1 MGNLAKSV
9 FSSALIFLTLAAC
22 ASAEERIKVA
32 VSNFSPSY
40 MPMFMASKRGYYAE
54 EGLAVDII
62 LIAGL
67 LGTKAVMSNSVE
79 FGSASNPT
87 AAVQGA
93 KLKMLM
99 VFNDKPPGILAAQ
112 PGIKSVTELRG
123 KKVGGSTVGSL
134 DYGWLKELFPKFG
147 LQLERDVIFLPIGST
162 STRYSALRMGT
173 IDASPLS
180 PPSSF
185 MAQDAGY
192 PALLR
197 FSDEIEDIQAS
208 IVTTDDRLARQGEL
222 VRRFMRAT
230 VKGHR
235 VYLSNRQEAIS
246 AIMEFTRQKNLE
258 LIARAYE
265 DHMKT
270 IARDG
275 TIPERLQR
283 IVIDR
288 SKRLVGV
295 TREVRPEEIFDFSF
309 LRRAQTEVTQS
320 SRLFTFRH
328 HIAVTLQ
335 PSVSFLSELSLF
347 AQQFLHPRNGVGRLS
362 HHFFYN
368 LLEFISRYRIEI
380 ELPLIELGEKFC
392 VFHGRVEG
400 SAQNFNPV

>member
-9 FSSALIFLTLAAC
+9 FSSTVIFLTLAVC

-112 PGIKSVTELRG
+112 PGIKSVNELRG

-222 VRRFMRAT
+222 VRRFMRGT

-309 LRRAQTEVTQS
+309 LRRAQTEVAQS
-320 SRLFTFRH
+320 GWT
-328 HIAVTLQ
+328 
-335 PSVSFLSELSLF
+335 P
-347 AQQFLHPRNGVGRLS
+347 
-362 HHFFYN
+362 
-368 LLEFISRYRIEI
+368 
-380 ELPLIELGEKFC
+380 
-392 VFHGRVEG
+392 
-400 SAQNFNPV
+400 

>member
-9 FSSALIFLTLAAC
+9 FSSAVIFLTLAVC
-22 ASAEERIKVA
+22 ASTEERIKVA

-112 PGIKSVTELRG
+112 PGIKSVNELRG

-230 VKGHR
+230 VKGQR

-309 LRRAQTEVTQS
+309 LRRAQTEVAQS
-320 SRLFTFRH
+320 GWT
-328 HIAVTLQ
+328 
-335 PSVSFLSELSLF
+335 P
-347 AQQFLHPRNGVGRLS
+347 
-362 HHFFYN
+362 
-368 LLEFISRYRIEI
+368 
-380 ELPLIELGEKFC
+380 
-392 VFHGRVEG
+392 
-400 SAQNFNPV
+400 